1 MLPYCSKCNLCLL
14 LFFQKRPVPSD
25 SVDRIAVKRQR
36 FADQRLQGQPAA
48 NGLLPSNG
56 HSTAAHAL
64 PPSYHSKTDLQRT
77 SSLAANQNGSLGG
90 PNGFPLM
97 HKLSGVSESQASEC
111 REQETKE
118 SNHQPRQGDS
128 DQQLAASQ
136 HRKKKSKKHKDKERE
151 RLKEKKAS
159 EWLRTSPDLK
169 QKQDKLDSKPPF
181 FTKII

>member
-1 MLPYCSKCNLCLL
+1 M
-14 LFFQKRPVPSD
+14 PSD

-36 FADQRLQGQPAA
+36 LADQRLQEQPAT

-64 PPSYHSKTDLQRT
+64 PPSYHSKTDSQRT

-111 REQETKE
+111 REQETKG

-181 FTKII
+181 FLRSSSLLETLGI